1 MNGKLFA
8 FISLIKVKFDI
19 YHIADIF
26 TDTDKFTDRFDTTKN
41 FDEKITNTQK
51 NKLLK
56 PLQANPRTKVF
67 KTTVCVQAG

>member
-1 MNGKLFA
+1 M
-8 FISLIKVKFDI
+8 
-19 YHIADIF
+19 ADIF

-56 PLQANPRTKVF
+56 TLQITQEAIL
-67 KTTVCVQAG
+67 